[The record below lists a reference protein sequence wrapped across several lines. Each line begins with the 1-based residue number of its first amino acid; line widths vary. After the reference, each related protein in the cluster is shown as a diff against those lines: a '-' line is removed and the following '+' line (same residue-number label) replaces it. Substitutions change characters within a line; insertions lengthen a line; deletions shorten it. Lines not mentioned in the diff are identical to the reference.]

1 MCVRVFARWTPG
13 FFLLSLAL
21 TLTAPALLKAQVFQ
35 WTDPRGVIHFTD
47 NASSIPESIKG
58 STRLIVRT
66 DMRPT
71 NESIETTPA
80 AVESFEEPT
89 VQAEPAPSEP
99 QPAKTPA
106 PIIHYNPQHFTIVV
120 VNTVVVR
127 KPKKSECLGP
137 RRCLPVFQPSFDDRR
152 FIHPS
157 VFDGGSRQFIQ
168 PGSFQPLRK

>member
-106 PIIHYNPQHFTIVV
+106 PIIHYNPQQVTIVV
-120 VNTVVVR
+120 VNTVVRRPKR
-127 KPKKSECLGP
+127 KCFLPEGCK
-137 RRCLPVFQPSFDDRR
+137 PVFRPSFDDRR

>member
-1 MCVRVFARWTPG
+1 MCVRVFAGRTPRV
-13 FFLLSLAL
+13 FLLSLAL

-80 AVESFEEPT
+80 AEQAVEEPT
-89 VQAEPAPSEP
+89 FEAEPAPSEP
-99 QPAKTPA
+99 QLAKTPT
-106 PIIHYNPQHFTIVV
+106 PIVHYNPQQVTIVV
-120 VNTVVVR
+120 VNTLVS
-127 KPKKSECLGP
+127 KLKSPQCG
-137 RRCLPVFQPSFDDRR
+137 RHVQSCRGTFRPSFDDRR
-152 FIHPS
+152 FTHPS
-157 VFDGGSRQFIQ
+157 VFDGGSRQYIQ
-168 PGSFQPLRK
+168 PK